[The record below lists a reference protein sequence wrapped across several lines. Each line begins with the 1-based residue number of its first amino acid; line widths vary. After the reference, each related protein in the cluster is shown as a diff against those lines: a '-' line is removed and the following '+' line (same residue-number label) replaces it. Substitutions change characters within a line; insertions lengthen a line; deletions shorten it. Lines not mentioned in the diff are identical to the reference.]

1 VETVETVATFYRGI
15 VRFFREADMVLLSLS
30 FASSILGIILIASAT
45 AQVPLHAGA
54 SDIQTGAMI
63 LGVLLFILFTY
74 IDIDLIADKSK
85 LLVVFS
91 VLFLSTLAIW
101 GVAEAGQAAW
111 LRFFGIGVQPG
122 EIIKVPFIIVIA
134 KLIAVFKERRTLN
147 SIMSLLQIVAVFG
160 IFLVAL
166 LWFSDDM
173 GTAIVYVGIFAIMM
187 FAGGVKLRWF
197 ALAVVVLIATAPI
210 IWENILS
217 ERHRDL
223 IMAPFFPDIVDPN
236 RTGVLWQVDLS
247 VEAIATGGLFG
258 QGLGSGRLTQSPII
272 PAQHTDFIFSAA
284 GEELGFIGCIAIIA
298 LMTCIIIR
306 CFHVGVKSNNSLGLL
321 VCIGVGAMF
330 IVQTIMN
337 IGMTLDLLPVIG
349 ITLPFISYG
358 GSSMVT
364 CFVAMGVVSGIK
376 MRPKPIRFRNM

>member
-1 VETVETVATFYRGI
+1 METVATFYRGI

-30 FASSILGIILIASAT
+30 FASSILGIALIASAT

-54 SDIQTGAMI
+54 SDIQTGAVI

-85 LLVVFS
+85 LLFLFS
-91 VLFLSTLAIW
+91 MLVLATLLVW
-101 GVAEAGQAAW
+101 GYTEGDRRSW
-111 LRFFGIGVQPG
+111 IRFFGIGVQPG
-122 EIIKVPFIIVIA
+122 EIVKVPFIIVMAKMIA
-134 KLIAVFKERRTLN
+134 IYKEQRTLN
-147 SIMSLLQIVAVFG
+147 SVLSLLKICAVFG
-160 IFLVAL
+160 IFLAAVL
-166 LWFSDDM
+166 LMSEDL
-173 GTAIVYVGIFAIMM
+173 GTTVVYFGIFAVMM

-197 ALAVVVLIATAPI
+197 ALAAVVLTATAPVL
-210 IWENILS
+210 WENVFH
-217 ERHRDL
+217 ERHRNR
-223 IMAPFFPDIVDPN
+223 IMAPFFPEIVDPN

-258 QGLGSGRLTQSPII
+258 QGLGNGRLTQSPII

-284 GEELGFIGCIAIIA
+284 GEELGFVGCIAIIA

-349 ITLPFISYG
+349 VPLPFISYG

-364 CFVAMGVVSGIK
+364 CLVALGIVSGIK

>member
-1 VETVETVATFYRGI
+1 METVVAFYRGI

-30 FASSILGIILIASAT
+30 FVSSILGILLITSAT
-45 AQVPLHAGA
+45 AQVPLHAGV

-63 LGVLLFILFTY
+63 LGILLFILFTY

-85 LLVVFS
+85 LLFLFS
-91 VLFLSTLAIW
+91 MLLLATLLIW
-101 GVAEAGQAAW
+101 GYTEGDRTSW
-111 LRFFGIGVQPG
+111 IRFFGIGVQPG
-122 EIIKVPFIIVIA
+122 EIVKVPFIIVMAKMIA
-134 KLIAVFKERRTLN
+134 MYKEQRTLN
-147 SIMSLLQIVAVFG
+147 SFLSLLKICAVFG
-160 IFLVAL
+160 IFLAAVL
-166 LWFSDDM
+166 LMSDDL
-173 GTAIVYVGIFAIMM
+173 GTTVVYFGIFAVMM

-197 ALAVVVLIATAPI
+197 ALAAVVLTATAPV
-210 IWENILS
+210 IWENVLVD
-217 ERHRDL
+217 RHRNR
-223 IMAPFFPDIVDPN
+223 IMAPFFPDIVDPT
-236 RTGVLWQVDLS
+236 RTYYLWQVDLS

-258 QGLGSGRLTQSPII
+258 QGLGNGRLTQSPTI

-349 ITLPFISYG
+349 VPLPFISYG

-364 CFVAMGVVSGIK
+364 CLVALGIVSGIK